1 MRKNNK
7 KNKSK
12 NKNSFLSSVISE
24 LKLVT
29 WSEPKNIIKYSLAT
43 IVFCLILSG
52 YFAILNLA
60 LSFIKEMFL

>member
-1 MRKNNK
+1 MKKNNK
-7 KNKSK
+7 KNK
-12 NKNSFLSSVISE
+12 NKNSFLKSVISE

-29 WSEPKNIIKYSLAT
+29 WAEPKNIIKYSLST